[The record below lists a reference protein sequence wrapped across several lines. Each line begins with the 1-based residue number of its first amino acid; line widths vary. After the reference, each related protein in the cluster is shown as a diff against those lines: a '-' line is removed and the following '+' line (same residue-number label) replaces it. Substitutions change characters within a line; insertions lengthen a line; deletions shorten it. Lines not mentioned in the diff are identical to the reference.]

1 MSRGAGALATAVFAA
16 VTAVAVPAR
25 AVTVEVD
32 AKPPAEVGRAVTF
45 TARATGSGAI
55 TYSWSFGD
63 GTSTE
68 ASAEPSASH
77 VYAGPGHYAV
87 IVIAR
92 DQTGPRSASF
102 LQTIHRP
109 LTATS
114 PTASSTIV
122 HDAAR
127 HRVCNVNADNDS
139 VSCIDTERL
148 ERTFEAPAGAHPRTL
163 AIAADG
169 AIWVANQDDGTL
181 GVLEPDGSPR
191 RTIELGA
198 AAAPYG
204 VVTNPARDRV
214 FVTLQ
219 GPGEVVA
226 FDAASGAE
234 RARGK
239 VGRLPAGIA
248 VSADGSRVLVTSLIS
263 PQDRGE
269 VHELDGATLANV
281 RVHALAL
288 DPGPDG
294 EGSSRGVPNYLRQ
307 VVISPDGATALLP
320 SKKDNVLRGAA
331 RDGMAL
337 TFETSVRT
345 IVSQLD
351 LTNNVELLEQ
361 RLDFNNRALG
371 LAAAYSPLGDYFFV
385 AMLGSGGISMV
396 DTYNGNS
403 VGGLLKVAIGPDGLA
418 IDGGG
423 RLFVNAFLSR
433 KVIVIDAAPAL
444 AGTAFELPMLAEI
457 DTIDTEKLAPAVL
470 SGKKIFYDS
479 SDPRMTQHG
488 YISCAC
494 CHLDGF
500 EDGRVWDFTDR
511 GEGLRNTTSLL
522 GKRGVGQGRL
532 HWSANFDEVQDFEH
546 DIRNA
551 FNGTGF
557 MSDADFMTGTRNTTL
572 GDPKA
577 GVSRELDEL
586 AAYVTSLDRVRPS
599 PFRAPD
605 GGLTADGRAG
615 REIFAQGRLRG
626 LPRGPRLHRQQRGR
640 LARRRNAAADVG
652 QTSERRRSK
661 ASTPRRCAGIWA
673 TAPYLHDGSA
683 ATVLDVIGA
692 RNPDD
697 RHGRT
702 SALTETER
710 NALASYL
717 LQIDNSDDEAAA
729 AAAGGCGCGAAEAP
743 RGSVG
748 GVLALLLGLGWA
760 RRGRRSGP
768 GSIPRPK
775 IAA

>member
-1 MSRGAGALATAVFAA
+1 MISGSRVLAAALFAA
-16 VTAVAVPAR
+16 MTAAAIPAR

-32 AKPPAEVGRAVTF
+32 ANPPAEVGRAVSF
-45 TARATGSGAI
+45 SARATGSGSI
-55 TYSWSFGD
+55 TYSWNFGD

-68 ASAEPSASH
+68 ANAEPSASH
-77 VYAGPGHYAV
+77 VYAEPGHYAV

-92 DQTGPRSASF
+92 DETGPRSASF

-109 LTATS
+109 TTGAS

-122 HDAAR
+122 HDASR

-148 ERTFEAPAGAHPRTL
+148 ERTFEAPTGAHPRTL

-181 GVLEPDGSPR
+181 SVLDPDGSPR

-198 AAAPYG
+198 AAAPFG

-226 FDAASGAE
+226 FDAATGGE
-234 RARGK
+234 LARGK
-239 VGRLPAGIA
+239 AGNMPAGIA
-248 VSADGSRVLVTSLIS
+248 VSADGRRVLVTNLIS

-269 VHELDGATLANV
+269 IHELDGATLASV

-294 EGSSRGVPNYLRQ
+294 EGGSRGVPNYLRQ
-307 VVISPDGATALLP
+307 VVISPDGATALVP

-331 RDGMAL
+331 RDGLAL

-345 IVSQLD
+345 IVSRLD

-371 LAAAYSPLGDYFFV
+371 LAASYSPLGDYFFV

-403 VGGLLKVAIGPDGLA
+403 VGGLLKVAIAPDGMAL
-418 IDGGG
+418 DGAG
-423 RLFVNAFLSR
+423 RLFVHAFLSR
-433 KVIVIDAAPAL
+433 EVIVIDVAAAL
-444 AGTAFELPMLAEI
+444 AGTAFELPVLAEI
-457 DTIDTEKLAPAVL
+457 ATIDTEKLAPAVL
-470 SGKKIFYDS
+470 SGKKIFYDA

-522 GKRGVGQGRL
+522 GKRGIGQGRL

-557 MSDADFMTGTRNTTL
+557 MSDADFNTGTRNTTL

-577 GVSRELDEL
+577 GVSRELDDL
-586 AAYVTSLDRVRPS
+586 SAYVTSLDRVRPS

-605 GGLTADGRAG
+605 GGLTADAQAG
-615 REIFAQGRLRG
+615 REIFARAGCAECHS
-626 LPRGPRLHRQQRGR
+626 GPDLTDSSAGVLH
-640 LARRRNAAADVG
+640 DVG
-652 QTSERRRSK
+652 TLRPTSGKRLNGTLEGID
-661 ASTPRRCAGIWA
+661 TPTLLGIWA

-683 ATVLDVIGA
+683 ATLLEVVGE
-692 RNPDD
+692 RNLDD

-702 SALTETER
+702 SALSESER
-710 NALASYL
+710 SALVSYL
-717 LQIDNSDDEAAA
+717 LQLDNSEDVQKAGG
-729 AAAGGCGCGAAEAP
+729 GGCGCRAAEPA
-743 RGSVG
+743 RGSSG
-748 GVLALLLGLGWA
+748 GILALLFGFGLARA
-760 RRGRRSGP
+760 RRGRRRGAST
-768 GSIPRPK
+768 IPPP
-775 IAA
+775 I